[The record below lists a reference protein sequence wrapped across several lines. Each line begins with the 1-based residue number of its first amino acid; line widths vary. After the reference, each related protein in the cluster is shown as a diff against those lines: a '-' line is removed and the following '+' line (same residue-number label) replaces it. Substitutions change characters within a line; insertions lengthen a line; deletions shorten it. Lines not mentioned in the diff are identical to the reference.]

1 MISVGSEVQVLPGPY
16 FFWRNQ
22 KKYPPEGSEKGPARR
37 CRAARRA
44 ARVTVGGR
52 VLFHFRQWPVF
63 NGGLA
68 QLVEH
73 LLCKQGVIGSNPLA
87 SISPEAKS
95 PGGFAK
101 RPAMHASRRGVEV
114 LGWHAFRSG
123 TLSERELVRCCLPS
137 TDFLA
142 RALRPALGMF
152 FQTVNRIW
160 WIAAWLRCGGR
171 PRGVSGG

>member
-16 FFWRNQ
+16 FSFGEAERKVSPGRERKGICEALPRSPACGQRECWR
-22 KKYPPEGSEKGPARR
+22 ARS
-37 CRAARRA
+37 CLLLAGAS
-44 ARVTVGGR
+44 
-52 VLFHFRQWPVF
+52 HI

-87 SISPEAKS
+87 SMLQSWLFGLAC
-95 PGGFAK
+95 
-101 RPAMHASRRGVEV
+101 
-114 LGWHAFRSG
+114 FRSG
-123 TLSERELVRCCLPS
+123 ALSERELVRCCLPS

-160 WIAAWLRCGGR
+160 WIAAWLRCRRDPYWGDLAAGWVR
-171 PRGVSGG
+171 DLPWKCVVV

>member
-16 FFWRNQ
+16 FLSALPKESIPR
-22 KKYPPEGSEKGPARR
+22 KGAKRALRGTAAQPGVRPAEQL
-37 CRAARRA
+37 AGAF
-44 ARVTVGGR
+44 
-52 VLFHFRQWPVF
+52 LFTSGDGPVF

-87 SISPEAKS
+87 SMLQ
-95 PGGFAK
+95 GWL
-101 RPAMHASRRGVEV
+101 
-114 LGWHAFRSG
+114 LGLAFRRSG
-123 TLSERELVRCCLPS
+123 ILSERELVRCCLPS

-142 RALRPALGMF
+142 RTVWSALGMF

-160 WIAAWLRCGGR
+160 WIAAWLRCRETLVGETGQR
-171 PRGVSGG
+171 VGWVICLGSV